1 MGPIAVGARARALRA
16 NTDRRQLLH
25 HSIRNLLFDEELH
38 TGSNLL
44 RFDFDLDL
52 HDGRLHAYFRHQD
65 RHDVRAFLADSR
77 RLQLQLC
84 YAARALLFGIAV

>member
-16 NTDRRQLLH
+16 NTDGRQLLH

-52 HDGRLHAYFRHQD
+52 VKRWSGKSSKQSNNDTSDLPKN
-65 RHDVRAFLADSR
+65 
-77 RLQLQLC
+77 
-84 YAARALLFGIAV
+84 